1 MSNITGY
8 VELNQYLSHKGTLA
22 PHDRLFDT
30 KDDFIG
36 WFLDYDLNNIDNV
49 IVDKAYKHVSMGI
62 VELKVEIEYK
72 PIWEVI

>member
-1 MSNITGY
+1 MGNITGY
-8 VELNQYLSHKGTLA
+8 VELNQYLSHKGVLY
-22 PHDRLFDT
+22 PQCRLFDT

-36 WFLDYDLNNIDNV
+36 WFFEYDTNNIGNI

-62 VELKVEIEYK
+62 SELKVEIEYK